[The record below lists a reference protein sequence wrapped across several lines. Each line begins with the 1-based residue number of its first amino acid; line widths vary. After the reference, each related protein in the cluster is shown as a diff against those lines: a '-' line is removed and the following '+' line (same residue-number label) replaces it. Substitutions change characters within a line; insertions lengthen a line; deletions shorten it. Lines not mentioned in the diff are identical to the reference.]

1 MHIYYAIYV
10 HVDMEGYA
18 TILATKYCI
27 CMDVYSVSINIF
39 GTYVHTYIYKK
50 NYSNDCMCCLERGP
64 PCRQDHLLHDA
75 PRGGG
80 RGGQGQGLYPPRLR
94 NKVGSGTVN
103 KVGSRL
109 STGNKV
115 GSRLS
120 TVNKV
125 GSRSRTLSPML
136 QEQGRMKVKD
146 SIPHASGTR

>member
-1 MHIYYAIYV
+1 MIACV
-10 HVDMEGYA
+10 
-18 TILATKYCI
+18 
-27 CMDVYSVSINIF
+27 
-39 GTYVHTYIYKK
+39 
-50 NYSNDCMCCLERGP
+50 ERGP

-94 NKVGSGTVN
+94 NKVSSRTV
-103 KVGSRL
+103 
-109 STGNKV
+109 NKV

-136 QEQGRMKVKD
+136 QEQGRIKVKD
-146 SIPHASGTR
+146 SIPHASGTRKDQGQGLDPLCLRNKVGSRSRTV

>member
-1 MHIYYAIYV
+1 
-10 HVDMEGYA
+10 
-18 TILATKYCI
+18 
-27 CMDVYSVSINIF
+27 
-39 GTYVHTYIYKK
+39 
-50 NYSNDCMCCLERGP
+50 MCCLERGP

-94 NKVGSGTVN
+94 NKVSSRTVN

-109 STGNKV
+109 STVNKV

-136 QEQGRMKVKD
+136 QEQGRIKVKD
-146 SIPHASGTR
+146 SIPHASGTRKDQGQGLDPLCLRNKVGSRSRTVSP